1 MSRCC
6 CCCCLVGYFLVKV
19 KTHSRCKDSH
29 IYRETGFQG
38 RAYEREKQDIFGKVF
53 LYSSSLSDF
62 NRKIHIPMQ
71 QSWPF
76 VIGKNL
82 PSARAGLLF
91 GYIYYTLRRT
101 PCNYRDDGDSVP
113 SSFSSAC
120 GQSRRNRARAWVNS
134 SSPSR
139 HKHLRCM
146 RQSTEIR

>member
-76 VIGKNL
+76 VIGIKL
-82 PSARAGLLF
+82 AECPRWLVVWLHLLHAKTH
-91 GYIYYTLRRT
+91 TL
-101 PCNYRDDGDSVP
+101 
-113 SSFSSAC
+113 
-120 GQSRRNRARAWVNS
+120 
-134 SSPSR
+134 
-139 HKHLRCM
+139 
-146 RQSTEIR
+146 